1 MPEPSI
7 RFEEFELDVE
17 SCELRRSGKR
27 LKLERI
33 PMELLVLLLE
43 NPGKLLRRETI
54 EQKLWGENGLL
65 ETEHSINTAVNK
77 LRATLRDDSRDP
89 HFIRTVIGQG
99 YRFIADVTPAEPI
112 EGPPAPARLP
122 VPFLTELAP
131 VIADT
136 AAQQAN
142 GQPAHLTDGAVEEQV
157 VLPEAAL
164 MPAQLPIP
172 TAGLDASLPT
182 KHRPTASKW
191 FIAGSVVTLAAMLII
206 TAAVHLLRN
215 GGTPSRTSEGAP
227 GFHSIAVL
235 PFQDLAPNQGQ
246 DYLVDGMTDQLIS
259 DLAMSTPLRVIS
271 RRSVM
276 QYKGV
281 QLPLKEI
288 AQALNVDAIVE
299 GSYLRQ
305 GSEIR
310 ITAQLLDAQ
319 NDRHLWAQTYR
330 ESDQNLLAMQDQVT
344 NDVARE
350 VALVV
355 GSSFAGLKPR
365 SANEQARNA
374 YLRGRYLWNER
385 TPSGLTKS
393 IEYYTDAIRADRN
406 YAEAYAALSESY
418 VTLSVYGGPDPAA
431 ALWKAQFAAERAL
444 QLDSSL
450 SAAHT
455 ALGGVKTDRDW
466 DWKGAENE
474 YRRALAI
481 NPSDS
486 TAHHWYGLHL
496 VRMGRGQQG
505 LSELERALALDPL
518 SLIIATDLAETYY
531 LLRKPDAAMTRI
543 NEVLALNPDFAQAH
557 VVKGKILEE
566 LHRYPEAEREF
577 EEADRAFGRG
587 SSLDFMRGHSL
598 ALAGEREKAL
608 KIAQDIEA
616 ASEQQYVSGA
626 NIAQVYCALGETDT
640 AMKWLDRAY
649 KRHDTAMNMLGVDP
663 LFDGC
668 RADPRFQE
676 LLRRIKL
683 TE

>member
-1 MPEPSI
+1 MPEPSL
-7 RFEEFELDVE
+7 RFEEFELDIE

-33 PMELLVLLLE
+33 PMELLILLLQ

-65 ETEHSINTAVNK
+65 ETDHSINTAINK
-77 LRATLRDDSRDP
+77 LRVTLRDDSRDP

-112 EGPPAPARLP
+112 ARPPASTDSPASLQSG
-122 VPFLTELAP
+122 VGGA
-131 VIADT
+131 VVD
-136 AAQQAN
+136 AAVQHAN
-142 GQPAHLTDGAVEEQV
+142 GQQPHSSDGAVEEQV
-157 VLPEAAL
+157 VLPDAPL
-164 MPAQLPIP
+164 TPAQLPIP
-172 TAGLDASLPT
+172 TPALDAS
-182 KHRPTASKW
+182 RPKEQHPASQW
-191 FIAGSVVTLAAMLII
+191 FIAGSVVSLAAILII
-206 TAAVHLLRN
+206 AAAVHLLRT
-215 GGTPSRTSEGAP
+215 GGTPLRTSEAAP

-235 PFQDLAPNQGQ
+235 PFQDLAQDSGQ
-246 DYLVDGMTDQLIS
+246 NYLVDGMTDQLIS

-288 AQALNVDAIVE
+288 AKALNVDAIVE

-305 GSEIR
+305 GNEIR

-330 ESDQNLLAMQDQVT
+330 QSDRNLLAMQDQVT
-344 NDVARE
+344 SDIARE

-365 SANEQARNA
+365 NVNEQARNA

-385 TPSGLTKS
+385 TPSGLAKS
-393 IEYYTDAIRADRN
+393 IEYYTEAIRADRN

-466 DWKGAENE
+466 DWKGAEDE
-474 YRRALAI
+474 YRRAIAI

-496 VRMGRGQQG
+496 VRMGRGQEG
-505 LSELERALALDPL
+505 LSELERALSLDPL

-543 NEVLALNPDFAQAH
+543 DEVLALNPDFAQAH

-566 LHRYPEAEREF
+566 LHRYPEAESEF
-577 EEADRAFGRG
+577 GEAERSFGRG
-587 SSLDFMRGHSL
+587 SGLDFMRGHAL
-598 ALAGEREKAL
+598 ALAGKREEAL
-608 KIAQDIEA
+608 RIVQHIEA
-616 ASEQQYVSGA
+616 ASERQYVSGA
-626 NIAQVYCALGETDT
+626 NIAQVYCALGDTDT
-640 AMKWLDRAY
+640 AMNWLDRAY
-649 KRHDTAMNMLGVDP
+649 NRHDTAMNILGVDP
-663 LFDGC
+663 IFDGC

-683 TE
+683 TQ

>member
-1 MPEPSI
+1 MPEPSL

-17 SCELRRSGKR
+17 SCELRRSGR
-27 LKLERI
+27 PVKLERI
-33 PMELLVLLLE
+33 PMELLLLLLQ

-54 EQKLWGENGLL
+54 EQKLWGENRLL
-65 ETEHSINTAVNK
+65 ETEHSINTAINK

-99 YRFIADVTPAEPI
+99 YRFIADVAPAEPV
-112 EGPPAPARLP
+112 ERLP
-122 VPFLTELAP
+122 VSFLSDVAP
-131 VIADT
+131 AMAEVT
-136 AAQQAN
+136 AEQVN
-142 GQPAHLTDGAVEEQV
+142 GQPAQISNGSVPDQV
-157 VLPEAAL
+157 VRPAAL
-164 MPAQLPIP
+164 MTVELPIP
-172 TAGLDASLPT
+172 ARALDTSQPRGHHPA
-182 KHRPTASKW
+182 ASKW
-191 FIAGSVVTLAAMLII
+191 FIAGSVVSLAAILII
-206 TAAVHLLRN
+206 TAALHLLRS
-215 GGTPSRTSEGAP
+215 GGTRLRPFEAAP

-235 PFQDLAPNQGQ
+235 PFQDLAETPGQ

-288 AQALNVDAIVE
+288 AKALNVDAIVE

-305 GSEIR
+305 GNEIR

-330 ESDQNLLAMQDQVT
+330 ESDPNLLAMQDQVT
-344 NDVARE
+344 SDIARE
-350 VALVV
+350 IALVLG
-355 GSSFAGLKPR
+355 GSYAGLKPR
-365 SANEQARNA
+365 SVNEQARNA

-385 TPSGLTKS
+385 TPSGLAKS
-393 IEYYTDAIRADRN
+393 IEYYTEAIRADRN
-406 YAEAYAALSESY
+406 FAEAYAALSESY
-418 VTLSVYGGPDPAA
+418 VTLSAYGGPDPAD

-466 DWKGAENE
+466 DWKAAEDE
-474 YRRALAI
+474 YRRAIAI

-486 TAHHWYGLHL
+486 IAHHWYGLHL
-496 VRMGRGQQG
+496 VRMERGQQG
-505 LSELERALALDPL
+505 LSELERALSLDPL
-518 SLIIATDLAETYY
+518 SLIIATDLAETDY

-577 EEADRAFGRG
+577 GEADLFFGRG
-587 SSLDFMRGHSL
+587 RIFDFMRGHAL
-598 ALAGEREKAL
+598 ALAGERQEAL
-608 KIAQDIEA
+608 RIAGYLEA
-616 ASEQQYVSGA
+616 ASERQYISGV
-626 NIAQVYCALGETDT
+626 NIAQVYCALGESDK
-640 AMKWLDRAY
+640 AMRWLDRAY

-663 LFDGC
+663 VFDGC
-668 RADPRFQE
+668 RADPRYKE